1 MGWFW
6 AGWQYW
12 KKNLGKLWAT
22 FEVGFFMFSGPKNSK
37 TQRNYKNIVASALE
51 SYIKWSWNATYVII
65 MTLHDTVFNIKYINS
80 NMWIFCSFSGKY
92 LLFTMILVSFS
103 VVMTI
108 GVLNVNFRTPAT
120 HKVIF
125 VWLVSCTISKIKFK
139 NEPIMKRNPWKKI
152 ENILFVF

>member
-1 MGWFW
+1 MKTAIKYATFEGSFFNVFR
-6 AGWQYW
+6 G
-12 KKNLGKLWAT
+12 KKNLKI
-22 FEVGFFMFSGPKNSK
+22 F
-37 TQRNYKNIVASALE
+37 KNIVASALE

-139 NEPIMKRNPWKKI
+139 NEPIMKRNPWKKNSKHLI
-152 ENILFVF
+152 CILKIKLKIY